1 MAVKGGSGGMEKRKE
16 NARYLNQCFTMM
28 VLLNCIIVLFLAFT
42 IVLTQYRVA
51 AAQEAQQFIE
61 TLKVMP
67 ERPEQKIIMV
77 VFSLCF
83 LCGIIYYNRR
93 NEEEGKE
100 KVLLWN
106 VFEIIFLI
114 FVLKELDMTYNG
126 VIFLIV
132 ADMLTYVEDRKNK
145 LIFLFISFLCYMVC
159 SYNLVTMFIPLNS
172 FETWVAFYDGETESL
187 FLGVKTICE
196 ILNMILFLV
205 YIVILMMKDKRERE
219 RIQLLNAQLQKA
231 NEQLHEFAQ
240 EKELMGETKERN
252 RLARE
257 IHDTLGHILT
267 GISVGIDAV
276 LVLMDIAPDK
286 AKEQLEGI
294 GDTAR
299 RGLQDVRRSV
309 RKLKPD
315 ALERMSLNNAIHQMI
330 EDMSK
335 VTNTKIYFVSY
346 MEELKFEADEE
357 EVIYRIIQEST
368 TNAIRHGKATEIWIR
383 ISEKEEE
390 LTIIISDNGC
400 GCEDIKEG
408 FGLKHIRERVE
419 LLNGEVNYQGLIG
432 FTMIAKIP
440 IRNKIMIEQDTK
452 THTEERK
459 EYD

>member
-1 MAVKGGSGGMEKRKE
+1 MEKRKE

-83 LCGIIYYNRR
+83 LCGFIYYKRR

-196 ILNMILFLV
+196 ILNMVLFLV
-205 YIVILMMKDKRERE
+205 YIVILMMKDRRERE

-452 THTEERK
+452 TQTEKRK

>member
-1 MAVKGGSGGMEKRKE
+1 MEKRKE

-83 LCGIIYYNRR
+83 LCGIINYKRR

>member
-1 MAVKGGSGGMEKRKE
+1 MEKRKE

-67 ERPEQKIIMV
+67 ERPEQKVIMV
-77 VFSLCF
+77 VFSLWF
-83 LCGIIYYNRR
+83 LCGIIYYKRR

-126 VIFLIV
+126 VIFLVV

-172 FETWVAFYDGETESL
+172 FETWVAFYDGATESL

-205 YIVILMMKDKRERE
+205 YIVILMMKDRRERE

-383 ISEKEEE
+383 ISEKDEE

-440 IRNKIMIEQDTK
+440 IRNKIMIEQDAK
-452 THTEERK
+452 TQTEERK

>member
-1 MAVKGGSGGMEKRKE
+1 MEKRKE
-16 NARYLNQCFTMM
+16 NAGYLNQCFTMM

-67 ERPEQKIIMV
+67 ERPEQKVIMV
-77 VFSLCF
+77 VFSLWF
-83 LCGIIYYNRR
+83 LCGIIYYKRR

-126 VIFLIV
+126 VIFLVV

-172 FETWVAFYDGETESL
+172 FETWVAFYDGATESF

-205 YIVILMMKDKRERE
+205 YIVILMMKDRRERE

-383 ISEKEEE
+383 ISEKDEE

-440 IRNKIMIEQDTK
+440 IRNKIMIEQDAK
-452 THTEERK
+452 TQTEERK

>member
-1 MAVKGGSGGMEKRKE
+1 
-16 NARYLNQCFTMM
+16 M
-28 VLLNCIIVLFLAFT
+28 VML
-42 IVLTQYRVA
+42 
-51 AAQEAQQFIE
+51 
-61 TLKVMP
+61 
-67 ERPEQKIIMV
+67 
-77 VFSLCF
+77 VFSLSF
-83 LCGIIYYNRR
+83 LCGIIYYKRR

-106 VFEIIFLI
+106 VFEIVFLI
-114 FVLKELDMTYNG
+114 FVLKELDMIYNG
-126 VIFLIV
+126 LIFLVV

-159 SYNLVTMFIPLNS
+159 SYTLVTMFIPLNS
-172 FETWVAFYDGETESL
+172 FETWVAFYDGKTERI
-187 FLGVKTICE
+187 FLGLKTICE
-196 ILNMILFLV
+196 ITNMLVFLV
-205 YIVILMMKDKRERE
+205 YILILMMKDRRERE
-219 RIQLLNAQLQKA
+219 RIRLLNEQLQKA
-231 NEQLHEFAQ
+231 NEQLHVFAQ

-315 ALERMSLNNAIHQMI
+315 ALERMSLSNAIHQMI

-346 MEELKFEADEE
+346 TEELKFEADEE

-383 ISEKEEE
+383 MSEKEEE

-400 GCEDIKEG
+400 GCDDIKEG

-440 IRNKIMIEQDTK
+440 IRNKIIVDSD
-452 THTEERK
+452 
-459 EYD
+459 YDK

>member
-1 MAVKGGSGGMEKRKE
+1 MEKRKE

-77 VFSLCF
+77 VFSLFF
-83 LCGIIYYNRR
+83 LCGIIYYKRR

-106 VFEIIFLI
+106 IFEIIFLI

-205 YIVILMMKDKRERE
+205 YIVILMMKDRRERE

-452 THTEERK
+452 TQTEERK

>member
-1 MAVKGGSGGMEKRKE
+1 MKKRKE
-16 NARYLNQCFTMM
+16 EAGYQNQCFTIM
-28 VLLNCIIVLFLAFT
+28 VLLNVVIVLFLALT

-67 ERPEQKIIMV
+67 ERPEQRMV
-77 VFSLCF
+77 MLVFSLSF
-83 LCGIIYYNRR
+83 LCGIIYYKRR

-106 VFEIIFLI
+106 VFEIVFLI
-114 FVLKELDMTYNG
+114 FVLKELDMIYNG
-126 VIFLIV
+126 LIFLVV

-159 SYNLVTMFIPLNS
+159 SYTLVTMFIPLNS
-172 FETWVAFYDGETESL
+172 FETWVAFYDGKTERI
-187 FLGVKTICE
+187 FLGLKTICE
-196 ILNMILFLV
+196 ITNMLVFLV
-205 YIVILMMKDKRERE
+205 YILILMMKDRRERE
-219 RIQLLNAQLQKA
+219 RIRLLNEQLQKA
-231 NEQLHEFAQ
+231 NEQLHVFAQ

-315 ALERMSLNNAIHQMI
+315 ALERMSLSNAIHQMI

-346 MEELKFEADEE
+346 TEELKFEADEE

-383 ISEKEEE
+383 MSEKEEE

-400 GCEDIKEG
+400 GCDDIKEG

-440 IRNKIMIEQDTK
+440 IRNKIIVDSD
-452 THTEERK
+452 
-459 EYD
+459 YDK

>member
-1 MAVKGGSGGMEKRKE
+1 MKKRKE
-16 NARYLNQCFTMM
+16 EAGYQKQCFTIM
-28 VLLNCIIVLFLAFT
+28 VLLNVVIVLFLALT

-51 AAQEAQQFIE
+51 AAQEAQKFIE

-67 ERPEQKIIMV
+67 ERPEQRMV
-77 VFSLCF
+77 MLVFSLSF
-83 LCGIIYYNRR
+83 LCGIIYYKRR

-106 VFEIIFLI
+106 VFEIVFLI
-114 FVLKELDMTYNG
+114 FVLKELDMIYNG
-126 VIFLIV
+126 LIFLVV

-159 SYNLVTMFIPLNS
+159 SYTLVTMFIPLNS
-172 FETWVAFYDGETESL
+172 FETWVAFYDGKTERI
-187 FLGVKTICE
+187 FLGLKTICE
-196 ILNMILFLV
+196 ITNMLVFLV
-205 YIVILMMKDKRERE
+205 YILILMMKDRRERE
-219 RIQLLNAQLQKA
+219 RIRLLNEQLQKA
-231 NEQLHEFAQ
+231 NEQLHIFAQ

-315 ALERMSLNNAIHQMI
+315 ALERMSLSNAIHQMI

-346 MEELKFEADEE
+346 TEELKFEADEE

-383 ISEKEEE
+383 MSEKEEE

-400 GCEDIKEG
+400 GCDDIKEG

-440 IRNKIMIEQDTK
+440 IRNKIIVNTD
-452 THTEERK
+452 
-459 EYD
+459 YDK

>member
-1 MAVKGGSGGMEKRKE
+1 MEKRKE

-83 LCGIIYYNRR
+83 LCGIIYYKRR

-172 FETWVAFYDGETESL
+172 FETWVAFYDGETVFHACPYLNQSAALAFGKDFPVL
-187 FLGVKTICE
+187 FGQ
-196 ILNMILFLV
+196 FLSGGIIFLLAVV
-205 YIVILMMKDKRERE
+205 YHLYLDREQTAFLRPTC
-219 RIQLLNAQLQKA
+219 IQ
-231 NEQLHEFAQ
+231 
-240 EKELMGETKERN
+240 
-252 RLARE
+252 
-257 IHDTLGHILT
+257 
-267 GISVGIDAV
+267 
-276 LVLMDIAPDK
+276 
-286 AKEQLEGI
+286 
-294 GDTAR
+294 
-299 RGLQDVRRSV
+299 
-309 RKLKPD
+309 
-315 ALERMSLNNAIHQMI
+315 
-330 EDMSK
+330 
-335 VTNTKIYFVSY
+335 
-346 MEELKFEADEE
+346 
-357 EVIYRIIQEST
+357 YR
-368 TNAIRHGKATEIWIR
+368 
-383 ISEKEEE
+383 
-390 LTIIISDNGC
+390 
-400 GCEDIKEG
+400 
-408 FGLKHIRERVE
+408 
-419 LLNGEVNYQGLIG
+419 
-432 FTMIAKIP
+432 
-440 IRNKIMIEQDTK
+440 
-452 THTEERK
+452 
-459 EYD
+459 

>member
-1 MAVKGGSGGMEKRKE
+1 M
-16 NARYLNQCFTMM
+16 
-28 VLLNCIIVLFLAFT
+28 
-42 IVLTQYRVA
+42 
-51 AAQEAQQFIE
+51 
-61 TLKVMP
+61 
-67 ERPEQKIIMV
+67 
-77 VFSLCF
+77 F
-83 LCGIIYYNRR
+83 LCGIIYYKRR

-106 VFEIIFLI
+106 IFEIIFLI

-205 YIVILMMKDKRERE
+205 YIVILMMKDRRERE

-452 THTEERK
+452 TQTEERK

>member
-1 MAVKGGSGGMEKRKE
+1 MEERKD
-16 NARYLNQCFTMM
+16 AAGYQHQCFMM
-28 VLLNCIIVLFLAFT
+28 MGLLNAIIVLFLTFT

-51 AAQEAQQFIE
+51 ASQEAQKFIG

-67 ERPEQKIIMV
+67 ERPEQRIIMV
-77 VFSLCF
+77 VFSLLF
-83 LCGIIYYNRR
+83 LCGIIYYKRK
-93 NEEEGKE
+93 NEAEGKE

-106 VFEIIFLI
+106 VFEIIFLV
-114 FVLKELDMTYNG
+114 FVLKELDMSYNG
-126 VIFLIV
+126 VIFLVV

-145 LIFLFISFLCYMVC
+145 LIFLFIAFLCYMVC

-172 FETWVAFYDGETESL
+172 FETWAAFYDWNTERI
-187 FLGVKTICE
+187 FLSVKTICE
-196 ILNMILFLV
+196 ITNMVLFLI
-205 YIVILMMKDKRERE
+205 YIVILMMKDRRERE
-219 RIQLLNAQLQKA
+219 RIKLLNEQLQKA

-346 MEELKFEADEE
+346 MEELEFEADEE

-383 ISEKEEE
+383 ISEKDEE
-390 LTIIISDNGC
+390 LMIIISDNGC
-400 GCEDIKEG
+400 GCESIKEG

-419 LLNGEVNYQGLIG
+419 LLNGEVNYQGMIG
-432 FTMIAKIP
+432 FTIIAKIP
-440 IRNKIMIEQDTK
+440 IRNKLTGKKDRDELNNLADNNDKAKDSQ
-452 THTEERK
+452 
-459 EYD
+459 

>member
-1 MAVKGGSGGMEKRKE
+1 MKKRKE
-16 NARYLNQCFTMM
+16 EAGYQNQCFMIM
-28 VLLNCIIVLFLAFT
+28 VLLNVVIVLFLALT

-51 AAQEAQQFIE
+51 AAQEAQKFIE

-67 ERPEQKIIMV
+67 ERPEQRMV
-77 VFSLCF
+77 MLIFSLSF
-83 LCGIIYYNRR
+83 LCGIIYYKRR

-106 VFEIIFLI
+106 VFEIVFLI
-114 FVLKELDMTYNG
+114 FVLKELDMIYNG
-126 VIFLIV
+126 LIFLVV

-159 SYNLVTMFIPLNS
+159 SYTLVTMFIPLNS
-172 FETWVAFYDGETESL
+172 FETWVAFYDGKTERI
-187 FLGVKTICE
+187 FLGLKTICE
-196 ILNMILFLV
+196 ITNMLVFLV
-205 YIVILMMKDKRERE
+205 YILILMMKDRRERE
-219 RIQLLNAQLQKA
+219 RIRLLNEQLQKA
-231 NEQLHEFAQ
+231 NEQLHIFAQ

-315 ALERMSLNNAIHQMI
+315 ALERMSLSNAIHQMI

-346 MEELKFEADEE
+346 TEELKFEADEE

-383 ISEKEEE
+383 MSEKEEE

-400 GCEDIKEG
+400 GCDDIKEG

-440 IRNKIMIEQDTK
+440 IRNKIIVNTD
-452 THTEERK
+452 
-459 EYD
+459 YDK

>member
-1 MAVKGGSGGMEKRKE
+1 MEKRKE

-83 LCGIIYYNRR
+83 LCGIIYYKRR

-114 FVLKELDMTYNG
+114 FVLKELVMTYNG

-205 YIVILMMKDKRERE
+205 YIVILMMKDRRERE
-219 RIQLLNAQLQKA
+219 RIQLLNAQLQKLQKMRQKYMDMYTDDLITREEL
-231 NEQLHEFAQ
+231 NEKIGGTKQ
-240 EKELMGETKERN
+240 EIERLENELKMVAYHLTK
-252 RLARE
+252 
-257 IHDTLGHILT
+257 G
-267 GISVGIDAV
+267 
-276 LVLMDIAPDK
+276 
-286 AKEQLEGI
+286 EQLETI
-294 GDTAR
+294 LNRTFKEIEDIS
-299 RGLQDVRRSV
+299 DV
-309 RKLKPD
+309 
-315 ALERMSLNNAIHQMI
+315 HQM
-330 EDMSK
+330 
-335 VTNTKIYFVSY
+335 TNAQ
-346 MEELKFEADEE
+346 LK
-357 EVIYRIIQEST
+357 RIIQKIEVDKDG
-368 TNAIRHGKATEIWIR
+368 NVDIYLR
-383 ISEKEEE
+383 IFGDLGLDETV
-390 LTIIISDNGC
+390 LISDN
-400 GCEDIKEG
+400 
-408 FGLKHIRERVE
+408 
-419 LLNGEVNYQGLIG
+419 Q
-432 FTMIAKIP
+432 T
-440 IRNKIMIEQDTK
+440 
-452 THTEERK
+452 
-459 EYD
+459 